1 MDVDEKAIC
10 VSGMLIDITRLFGR
24 TLQGRLPTGVDRVS
38 LEHVRYFAGRAG
50 ALVRFGGRWV
60 TPDEEDSQ
68 LLFRVLLEPDKESLK
83 RARWRLGKNYLLRHR
98 APAKGSIVLN
108 SGHSG
113 LQDSDYVRRSRRY
126 ELRPLY
132 VLHDLIPI
140 THPEYCRAGEADLH
154 RRRLDVMLTSSVALI
169 VNSQATVR
177 ILEAY
182 AKARLLKIPEYIVAP
197 LAPAR
202 LPVPCLER
210 PMQEPYF
217 VVLGTIEPRKNHLLL
232 LHVWRQLVESGC
244 VSVPHLVIIGQRG
257 WECEQIEDLLER
269 CERLRG
275 HVREVRRC
283 SDADLAT
290 WLAHAQALLFPS
302 FEEGYGMP
310 VVEALS
316 LGVPVIAS
324 DLPVFRELAGAIPE
338 YLDPLDGP
346 AWKRSVLAY
355 SEPEGL
361 ERKAQIQRMAGWQA
375 PTWSEHFQRIEEL
388 LARCFAGF

>member
-1 MDVDEKAIC
+1 
-10 VSGMLIDITRLFGR
+10 MLIDITRLLGR
-24 TLQGRLPTGVDRVS
+24 ALAGRLPTGVDRVS
-38 LEHVRYFAGRAG
+38 LEHVRYFKRRAE
-50 ALVRFGGRWV
+50 ALIRFGGRWV
-60 TPDEEDSQ
+60 IPGEEDSRRLFEA
-68 LLFRVLLEPDKESLK
+68 LLDSDEVLLK
-83 RARWRLGKNYLLRHR
+83 RARWLLGKSYILRHR
-98 APAKGSIVLN
+98 VPRNGSIVLN

-113 LQDSDYVRRSRRY
+113 LQNFDYVRRSQRY
-126 ELRPLY
+126 GLRPLY

-140 THPEYCRAGEADLH
+140 THPEYCREGEAELH
-154 RRRLDVMLTSSVALI
+154 RRRLDVMLTSSVALV
-169 VNSQATVR
+169 VNSQATAR

-182 AKARLLKIPEYIVAP
+182 AEVRRLAVPAYIVAP
-197 LAPAR
+197 LAPGR
-202 LPVPCLER
+202 LPPPSLER
-210 PMQEPYF
+210 PMREPYF

-244 VSVPHLVIIGQRG
+244 GSIPRLVIIGQRG

-269 CERLRG
+269 CESLRG
-275 HVREVRRC
+275 HVREVNRC

-324 DLPVFRELAGAIPE
+324 DLPVFRELAGVIPE

-346 AWKRSVLAY
+346 AWKRAILAY
-355 SEPEGL
+355 SALGGL
-361 ERKAQIQRMAGWQA
+361 ERKAQIQRMGSWQA
-375 PTWSEHFQRIEEL
+375 PTWGEHFQRIEEL
-388 LARCFAGF
+388 LTRCFPGF